1 MSPVRSRTVSG
12 RRKDLTLKDFKAL
25 RLSLASPEQI
35 RSWSYGE
42 VTKPETINYRR
53 LRPERDGL
61 FCEAIFGPTKDWQCA
76 CGKYKH
82 IRFRGVT
89 CERCGV
95 EVTRS
100 SVRRERMGHIELAA
114 PVAHIWYTRRVPSYL
129 GLLLDVS
136 RRNMDRVLY
145 FAQYVIT
152 YVDEEARSKALRRLD
167 EEMTRERTRLER
179 ATHEKIAEIDLR
191 LQEALENLHRRRE
204 SQEEELEERES
215 SLTDA
220 VTGEVRSVQSRLET
234 WMGKAAPETLTLSFH
249 DTPLINQGEKVER
262 SHLTRLQ
269 ELVAAHLD
277 QIKEQ
282 IRREMEDVALLI
294 SAEGDQLRYEANQA
308 KEVLNE
314 RLLQQLNAL
323 EAETDEKK
331 EELRGLRKMTFL
343 TESRFHELHDRWGN
357 VFRAAMGA
365 EAFYDI
371 CKQIDLD
378 ALSKELRAQMRTTRS
393 KQLKKKATKRLR
405 VVEALRKSNNRPE
418 WMILTVLPVI
428 PPELRPMIQLDGGR
442 FATSDLNDLY
452 RRVVNRNNR
461 LKRLLDLGAPDVI
474 VRNEKRMLQ
483 EAVDSL
489 IDNSRRGKAV
499 SARGRRPLKSLS
511 DYLKGKQGRFRRNLL
526 GKRVDYSGRSV
537 IVIGPELELH
547 QCGLPKSMALE
558 LFQPF
563 VINRLVEYNY
573 AINVKGAK
581 RLIEQQRPE
590 VWEVLEEV
598 IKERPVLLNRAP
610 TLHRLGI
617 QAFEPKLVDGD
628 AIQIHPLVCA
638 AFNADFDGDQMAV
651 HVPLSKKAVAEARE
665 LMLATRNLLK
675 PASGEPIVGPAKDM
689 VLGCYYLTME
699 RPTPGDSRPVFGDM
713 EEVRLAYELG
723 KVQLHTPI
731 RLRYRSWLDDEP
743 LDFLDLSDEVVDLLS
758 QASLRT
764 IGQVLDLLA
773 AGRLQ
778 EVAGLDEGDELEIL
792 DLLAAVGFRP
802 QDRNSQPY
810 IETTVGRVI
819 FNLHL
824 PGQLRFVNVT
834 MDKGKLQDLVG
845 ECYHRLGMDATAKL
859 VDEIK
864 AIGFRYATRSGY
876 SIAVSDITVPPEK
889 EIIINLVAEEV
900 KRVEQQYRRGLITE
914 DEQYMRTVELWTKA
928 TDDITAAVAKNLDEQ
943 SPIRV
948 MAVSGAVKGGFTPI
962 RQLAGMR
969 GLMADPSGRIIAL
982 PIRSNFREGLTALEY
997 FISTHGARKGLA
1009 DTALRTADAG
1019 YLTRRLVD
1027 VAQDVIIDAEDCGTR
1042 SGIWI
1047 TLEDSKK
1054 MGQTMAERVFGR
1066 VVLSPVVHPTTG
1078 QVIVSAG
1085 EMVST
1090 EQAEAIQQLKI
1101 ERVYAR
1107 SPLTCALRHGMCAK
1121 CYGRDL
1127 AKGGL
1132 IQVGEAVGIIAAQ
1145 SIGEPGTQLTLR
1157 TFHTGGVAGTSDITH
1172 GLPRVQELFE
1182 CRIPKGEAVISDI
1195 DGRVELHQQDG
1206 VRVLKVVHSE
1216 VLTDEY
1222 LIPKNYR
1229 ILVEN
1234 EQSVTEGDVLAEYG
1248 DRTIVAEN
1256 QGRVFIELP
1265 AVLITPPDSAYPV
1278 EVPIPA
1284 NYKPV
1289 VEDGQVVNEG
1299 DPVAQYGARQITA
1312 GTAGVV
1318 SVRPQ
1323 AMIYVRREQ
1332 RDERE
1337 YEIATTAR
1345 LRVDPGTFVK
1355 AGTQLTEGSINPNRL
1370 LRILGREAAQLYL
1383 LSEIQQVYRS
1393 QGVNINDKHIEV
1405 IIRQMTNKVA
1415 VVQPGDTDLLP
1426 GELVNRLVFQDINEE
1441 ITRAGGRR
1449 ATARPV
1455 LLGITKAAL
1464 NTESFLSAASFQ
1476 HTINVLAGAA
1486 IEGKVDG
1493 LYGLKE
1499 NVIIGKLIPAGTGYR
1514 WEKKGAGGRAANREP
1529 LMSSSLGSTGD

>member
-1 MSPVRSRTVSG
+1 LS
-12 RRKDLTLKDFKAL
+12 LKDFKAL

-35 RSWSYGE
+35 ESWSYGE

-82 IRFRGVT
+82 IRFRGVV

-100 SVRRERMGHIELAA
+100 SVRRERMGHIRLAA

-152 YVDEEARSKALRRLD
+152 HVDEDARLKTLRRLD
-167 EEMTRERTRLER
+167 DDVLREKTRLER
-179 ATHEKIAEIDLR
+179 ATTDKIAEINLR
-191 LQEALENLHRRRE
+191 LEEALDNLQRRRK
-204 SQEEELEERES
+204 QREEELEEKEGN
-215 SLTDA
+215 LTDA
-220 VTGEVRSVQSRLET
+220 VTNEVRSMQSRLEPLV
-234 WMGKAAPETLTLSFH
+234 GKAAPETLALSFH
-249 DTPLINQGEKVER
+249 NAPMVEAGEAVQR
-262 SHLTRLQ
+262 AHLGRLQ
-269 ELVAAHLD
+269 ELAASRLDEIKD
-277 QIKEQ
+277 QIRQ
-282 IRREMEDVALLI
+282 EMEDVALLI
-294 SAEGDQLRYEANQA
+294 SAEGDQLRYEAGQA
-308 KEVLNE
+308 TDILNE
-314 RLLQQLNAL
+314 RLAQQVLEL

-331 EELRGLRKMTFL
+331 EEIRNIKQMTFL
-343 TESRFHELHDRWGN
+343 TESRYHDLSDRWGN
-357 VFRAAMGA
+357 AFEAKMGA
-365 EAFYDI
+365 EAFFDI

-378 ALSKELRAQMRTTRS
+378 ALSKELRATMRTTRS
-393 KQLKKKATKRLR
+393 KQMKKKATKRLR
-405 VVEALRKSNNRPE
+405 VVEALRKSNNRPD
-418 WMILTVLPVI
+418 WMILTILPVI

-461 LKRLLDLGAPDVI
+461 LKRLLELGAPDVI

-573 AINVKGAK
+573 AINVMGAK
-581 RLIEQQRPE
+581 RIIEQQRPE

-598 IKERPVLLNRAP
+598 VRDRPVLLNRAP

-617 QAFEPKLVDGD
+617 QAFEPVLVDGD

-651 HVPLSKKAVAEARE
+651 HVPLSKKAVTEARE
-665 LMLATRNLLK
+665 LMLSTRNLLK
-675 PASGEPIVGPAKDM
+675 PASGEPIVGPQKDM
-689 VLGCYYLTME
+689 VLGCFYLTME
-699 RPTPGDSRPVFGDM
+699 RETPGESLPAFGDM
-713 EEVRLAYELG
+713 EDVRLAYELG
-723 KVQLHTPI
+723 KVKLHTPI
-731 RLRYRSWLDDEP
+731 RLRFHSWLDQEP
-743 LDFLDLSDEVVDLLS
+743 LDYLDLSDEVQKALEKALLK
-758 QASLRT
+758 R
-764 IGQVLDLLA
+764 IGQVLDLQA
-773 AGRLQ
+773 EGRLRA
-778 EVAGLDEGDELEIL
+778 VTGLKPVDEQEIL
-792 DLLAAVGFRP
+792 DMLEAVGYRP
-802 QDRNSQPY
+802 EDRSNAPY
-810 IETTVGRVI
+810 IQTTVGRVI
-819 FNLHL
+819 FNLIL
-824 PGQLRFVNVT
+824 PGQLRFVNEI
-834 MDKGKLQDLVG
+834 MDKGRLQYLVG
-845 ECYHRLGMDATAKL
+845 ECYNRMGMDATSKL
-859 VDEIK
+859 VDDIK
-864 AIGFRYATRSGY
+864 AIGFRYATKSGT

-889 EIIINLVAEEV
+889 AVIIKLVQDEV
-900 KRVEQQYRRGLITE
+900 NRVEHQYRRGLITE

-928 TDDITAAVAKNLDEQ
+928 TDDITTAVAKNLDSEG
-943 SPIRV
+943 PIRI
-948 MAVSGAVKGGFTPI
+948 MAISGATKGGFTPI

-969 GLMADPSGRIIAL
+969 GLMADPAGRIIAL

-1042 SGIWI
+1042 SGIWLS
-1047 TLEDSKK
+1047 LEDAKK
-1054 MGQTMAERVFGR
+1054 MGQTMVERVLGR
-1066 VVLSPVVHPTTG
+1066 VAAGPVVNPETG
-1078 QVIVSAG
+1078 EIIVATG
-1085 EMVST
+1085 DLIDE
-1090 EQAEAIQQLKI
+1090 EQADVIQNLAIP
-1101 ERVYAR
+1101 EVYVR
-1107 SPLTCALRHGMCAK
+1107 SPLTCALRHGMCAT

-1127 AKGGL
+1127 ARGGL
-1132 IQVGEAVGIIAAQ
+1132 IKVGEAVGIIAAQ

-1157 TFHTGGVAGTSDITH
+1157 TFHTGGVAGASDITH

-1182 CRIPKGEAVISDI
+1182 ARIPKGEAVISDI
-1195 DGRVELHQQDG
+1195 DGRLELHQQDG
-1206 VRVLKVVHSE
+1206 VRVLKVVNSE

-1222 LIPKNYR
+1222 TIPRNYR
-1229 ILVEN
+1229 ILVED
-1234 EQSVTEGDVLAEYG
+1234 EQSITEGEVVAQYG
-1248 DRTIVAEN
+1248 DKTIEATN
-1256 QGRVFIELP
+1256 PGRIFVESP
-1265 AVLITPPDSAYPV
+1265 AVLVTPPDSTYPV
-1278 EVPIPA
+1278 EHPIPA

-1289 VEDGQVVNEG
+1289 VEDGQKVAEG
-1299 DPVAQYGARQITA
+1299 DVLAQYGLHQIPA
-1312 GTAGVV
+1312 GTAGTV
-1318 SVRPQ
+1318 SVRGQ
-1323 AMIYVRREQ
+1323 STIYVRRER

-1337 YEIATTAR
+1337 YELATTAR
-1345 LRVDPGTFVK
+1345 LRSEPGSMVR
-1355 AGTQLTEGSINPNRL
+1355 AGDQLTEGSINPNRL
-1370 LRILGREAAQLYL
+1370 LRIKGREAAQVYL
-1383 LSEIQQVYRS
+1383 LTEIQQVYRS
-1393 QGVNINDKHIEV
+1393 QGVNISDKHIEV
-1405 IIRQMTNKVA
+1405 IIRQMTNKVRVA
-1415 VVQPGDTDLLP
+1415 QSGDTELLP
-1426 GELVNRLVFQDINEE
+1426 GEMVNRLTFQDINSE
-1441 ITRAGGRR
+1441 ITRAGGQR

-1464 NTESFLSAASFQ
+1464 NTESFLSASSFQ

-1493 LYGLKE
+1493 LHGLKE

-1514 WEKKGAGGRAANREP
+1514 RHERSEAEERSMRTP
-1529 LMSSSLGSTGD
+1529 LMSSGLGGAGE